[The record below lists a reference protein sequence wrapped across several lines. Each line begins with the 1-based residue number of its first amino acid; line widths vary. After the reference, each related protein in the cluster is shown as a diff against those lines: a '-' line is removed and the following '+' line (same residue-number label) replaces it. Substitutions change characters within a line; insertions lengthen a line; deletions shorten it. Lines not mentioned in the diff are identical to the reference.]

1 MYGRKNNTQR
11 EKIRVKNSAR
21 YESLCFTNFYLVLK
35 QDRKQNIIR
44 QLCYFTDRNIFLTNT
59 WSFEDLICTFC
70 G

>member
-1 MYGRKNNTQR
+1 MEGKIIHTERKNTSKKFCAN
-11 EKIRVKNSAR
+11 
-21 YESLCFTNFYLVLK
+21 ESLCFTNFYLVLK